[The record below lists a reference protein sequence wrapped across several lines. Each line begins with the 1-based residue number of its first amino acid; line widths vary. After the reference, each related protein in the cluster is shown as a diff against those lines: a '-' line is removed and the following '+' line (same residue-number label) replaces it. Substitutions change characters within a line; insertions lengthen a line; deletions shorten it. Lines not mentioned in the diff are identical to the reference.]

1 MGRKKKKIQ
10 EGWVEYRN
18 AVYVTKSK
26 SEDDFEKYI
35 NLMAT
40 GGIVLG
46 FTFMEKI
53 FSLTKVL
60 HIWTIILGLFLLV
73 ITLLSNLYSH
83 YKSMNDS
90 DQIIKEVDNEEY
102 DKIFKNSNKRNKT
115 IRILNKIS
123 IWSFIIGCLLIMIFI
138 ITNLLN
144 MNENNNNTPQPK
156 DLPNL
161 PKPDTGR
168 INPTPPPTIKPKKQ

>member
-1 MGRKKKKIQ
+1 MKKKDKYQ
-10 EGWVEYRN
+10 EGWIEYRN
-18 AVYVTKSK
+18 AVYTTKSK

-53 FSLTKVL
+53 FSLTQV
-60 HIWTIILGLFLLV
+60 INMWTIILGLVLLV

-83 YKSMNDS
+83 YQSMNDS
-90 DQIIKEVDNEEY
+90 DQIINEIDNEEY
-102 DKIFKNSNKRNKT
+102 EKIFENSNKRNKK
-115 IRILNKIS
+115 IRVLNEIS
-123 IWSFIIGCLLIMIFI
+123 IWSFIIGCLLVMFFI
-138 ITNLLN
+138 TTNLFN
-144 MNENNNNTPQPK
+144 MNQNDTPQPK

-168 INPTPPPTIKPKKQ
+168 INPTPPPTIKPKK

>member
-1 MGRKKKKIQ
+1 MGKKKNTIQ
-10 EGWVEYRN
+10 EGWIEYRN
-18 AVYVTKSK
+18 AVYTTKSK

-53 FSLTKVL
+53 FSLSQIQL
-60 HIWTIILGLFLLV
+60 LWSIIIGLFLLLV
-73 ITLLSNLYSH
+73 TLLSNLYSH
-83 YKSMNDS
+83 YKSMNDG
-90 DQIIKEVDNEEY
+90 DQIIREIDNEEY
-102 DKIFKNSNKRNKT
+102 DKIFQNSNRRNET
-115 IRILNKIS
+115 IRILNKVS
-123 IWSFIIGCLLIMIFI
+123 IWSFILGCLLTMLFI
-138 ITNLLN
+138 TTNLFN
-144 MNENNNNTPQPK
+144 MNENNNNPQPK

-168 INPTPPPTIKPKKQ
+168 INPTPPPTIKPKE

>member
-1 MGRKKKKIQ
+1 MGKKKKKIKD
-10 EGWVEYRN
+10 GWIEYRN
-18 AVYVTKSK
+18 AVYITKSK

-53 FSLTKVL
+53 FSLLQVQFF
-60 HIWTIILGLFLLV
+60 WTIILGLFLLV

-90 DQIIKEVDNEEY
+90 DQIITEVDNEEY
-102 DKIFKNSNKRNKT
+102 DKIFENSNKRNKT

-123 IWSFIIGCLLIMIFI
+123 IWSFIIGCLLIMFFI
-138 ITNLLN
+138 TSNLLN

-156 DLPNL
+156 DLPNS
-161 PKPDTGR
+161 PKLDTGR
-168 INPTPPPTIKPKKQ
+168 INPTPSPTIKPKK